1 MIRIQQED
9 FSVDETIAALK
20 NPQAGAIVTFT
31 GSVRDSS
38 RDGKPVEWVEWD
50 IYPPMAENIF
60 RSIREEAIHKYG
72 LIGAV
77 IIHRY
82 GRHRPGDN
90 LVLIAAA
97 APHREKAFL
106 ACQWIMD
113 AIKKKAPLWKK
124 EILAG
129 GEERW
134 IEG

>member
-1 MIRIQQED
+1 MIRIQQTD
-9 FSVDETIAALK
+9 FSVDEAIAALK
-20 NPQAGAIVTFT
+20 NPQAGAIVTFS
-31 GSVRDSS
+31 GSVRDTS
-38 RDGKPVEWVEWD
+38 RDGTPVKWVEWD
-50 IYPPMAENIF
+50 VYPPMAEKIF
-60 RSIREEAIHKYG
+60 RSIRGEAMQKFG
-72 LIGAV
+72 LTGAV
-77 IIHRY
+77 IVHRY

-97 APHREKAFL
+97 APHRQEAFL